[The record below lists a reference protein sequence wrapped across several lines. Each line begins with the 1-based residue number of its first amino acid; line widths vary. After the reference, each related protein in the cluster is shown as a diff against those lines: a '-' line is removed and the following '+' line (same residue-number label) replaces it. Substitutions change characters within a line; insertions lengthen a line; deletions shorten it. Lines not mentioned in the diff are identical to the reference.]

1 MAKIK
6 VELNETRIAILK
18 RLLPYFR
25 TATIESD
32 KTPWG
37 IYNMSFNNVQLEV
50 LTSVIEE
57 LVK

>member
-32 KTPWG
+32 KNNYQR
-37 IYNMSFNNVQLEV
+37 YNMSFSYIELEV
-50 LTSVIEE
+50 LTNVIGE